1 MESCF
6 YIVRDPLFLFWTLSM
21 SSLNKTNGNFIK
33 QRWVYLGMVGEL
45 QFETSKLWWTTGNS
59 KVTKG
64 GQLLLSSGR
73 KLGRVV
79 LNISS
84 LAENESSRLWQLLP
98 RCKWG
103 AICCYWGTWKSSLVL
118 PVIYVKSRGTCV
130 RDLPSGL
137 PDSVLGQIS
146 FIHFHKHLFI
156 HLCHGHVAPEH
167 GSLYPLIPSYRISHV
182 FCSLYYKKII
192 IYFISIL
199 LLLQL

>member
-1 MESCF
+1 MV
-6 YIVRDPLFLFWTLSM
+6 I
-21 SSLNKTNGNFIK
+21 SSNKDEFTWEWWENCNSR
-33 QRWVYLGMVGEL
+33 QANYGEPQAIL
-45 QFETSKLWWTTGNS
+45 KWQKEAS
-59 KVTKG
+59 
-64 GQLLLSSGR
+64 LLSSGR